1 MSEDPQGWRSP
12 GGESAADRDQTPPP
26 PAPQPPPGWGTPP
39 PAAGWGTPPPAPGG
53 WGNAAPPGWGP
64 PPAQQWGWGQPL
76 PPENKPGVIP
86 LRPLAVGE
94 ILDGVFSTIRR
105 HARLVLTMS
114 ACVAIVQAV
123 LSVLVPG
130 LLGAFTFNFSF
141 GDTTNA
147 DTADASVQAFQLLSQ
162 GVGTL
167 VTTVLTALL
176 AGAMTVIVS
185 EAVLGRPINGRSV
198 WQRVR
203 PRFWGLL
210 GCSIIVGI
218 VPAIGLLFC
227 LAPGMWL
234 WAAWALATPAL
245 VLEGLGPITAIKRSF
260 RLVRGAWWRTFWIR
274 CLAWL
279 ISGVV
284 AGVLAVPFAFL
295 GLLITG
301 VSGFSDGAPLG
312 FVFFY
317 ALGTALA
324 ATVTLPLASG
334 VQALLY
340 VDRRIRAEALDV
352 RLAEAAATTA

>member
-1 MSEDPQGWRSP
+1 MGEDASGWHSP
-12 GGESAADRDQTPPP
+12 GGQPPDARHQEAPPPPPPP
-26 PAPQPPPGWGTPP
+26 PA
-39 PAAGWGTPPPAPGG
+39 AAGG
-53 WGNAAPPGWGP
+53 WGAPPGWGQ
-64 PPAQQWGWGQPL
+64 PAQAWGSVPPL
-76 PPENKPGVIP
+76 PYENKPGIIP

-114 ACVAIVQAV
+114 AVVALVSAL
-123 LSVLVPG
+123 LSVLIPG
-130 LLGAFTFNFSF
+130 LLGAFTFTF
-141 GDTTNA
+141 DTESV
-147 DTADASVQAFQLLSQ
+147 DSADASLQAFQLLSQ
-162 GVGTL
+162 ALGTL

-185 EAVLGRPINGRSV
+185 EAVLGHGITGAQV

-210 GCSIIVGI
+210 GCSLIVGI
-218 VPAIGLLFC
+218 VPAIGLIFC

-274 CLAWL
+274 LLAWL

-284 AGVLAVPFAFL
+284 GGVLAVPFAVVGVL
-295 GLLITG
+295 ISGL
-301 VSGFSDGAPLG
+301 SGFSDGVPLG

-352 RLAEAAATTA
+352 RLAEAAASA